1 MSAKEKYIKER
12 FDDKIQNLLIEQV
25 KLFYD
30 ENQEIKKI
38 NII

>member
-1 MSAKEKYIKER
+1 MNTKEKYIKER
-12 FDDKIQNLLIEQV
+12 FNDKIQNLLIEQV